1 MNTFKTEEPSAD
13 RLSRSKKIIL
23 LIVLALTVIA
33 SVAAEAQPS
42 EGQIVDRIVAIVGK
56 EIILE
61 SDVQANI
68 AILAQQS
75 KQFDVNDK
83 SVRKKVLDGLI
94 NERLVITKAIEDSVT
109 ASDEE
114 ITQQLDYT
122 LQGLI
127 QSYGSEK
134 RIEELYGMSIAKI
147 RKDYREEIR
156 KRILWE
162 KIRQQKFSATK
173 ASAREVDEFFTHY
186 RDSIPP
192 IPPQAELAHIV
203 KYVQASTSQKDET
216 LKLALKVRDSILRGG
231 NFGDF
236 AKRYSGD
243 PGSGAVGGELGWT
256 DKGKLVPEYEKA
268 AFALATDET
277 SQPIETPFGYHIIQT
292 IEKRKDA
299 IHTRHILFKIGR
311 STDDNERTKNE
322 LAKLKERVEKG
333 EKFED
338 LAKQFSEE
346 KETQGFG
353 GSMGAVELTRL
364 PGELKLVIEK
374 LADGGITDPLPY
386 MADPTKP
393 AFHILQRKVIIPE
406 HKPTLEKDSKRIEQ
420 IATTFKQNKEFDDWV
435 QVLRKTLYWEIK
447 E

>member
-1 MNTFKTEEPSAD
+1 MNIIVNEEPASD
-13 RLSRSKKIIL
+13 SLSSKKKIL
-23 LIVLALTVIA
+23 LIVMLALSILAT
-33 SVAAEAQPS
+33 VAAEAQPV
-42 EGQIVDRIVAIVGK
+42 EGQTADKIVAIVGK

-75 KQFDVNDK
+75 KQIDVNDK
-83 SVRKKVLDGLI
+83 AVRMKVLDGLI

-114 ITQQLDYT
+114 ISQQLDYT

-134 RIEELYGMSIAKI
+134 RVEELYGMSIAKI
-147 RKDYREEIR
+147 KKDYRDEIR

-173 ASAREVDEFFTHY
+173 ASTREINEFYTQY

-192 IPPQAELAHIV
+192 VPPQAELAHIV
-203 KYVQASTSQKDET
+203 KYVQASVSQKEET
-216 LKLALKVRDSILRGG
+216 LKLALKVRDSILKG
-231 NFGDF
+231 NDFTDF

-243 PGSGAVGGELGWT
+243 AASGAAGGDLGWT

-268 AFALATDET
+268 AFALGHDET
-277 SQPIETPFGYHIIQT
+277 TQPIETPFGYHIIQT

-311 STDDNERTKNE
+311 STDDNERTKSE
-322 LAKLKERVEKG
+322 LSAIKERVAKG

-338 LAKQFSEE
+338 LAKQYSEE

-364 PGELKLVIEK
+364 PAELKSIIEA
-374 LADGGITDPLPY
+374 LPDGGITDPLPY
-386 MADPTKP
+386 MSDPTKP
-393 AFHILQRKVIIPE
+393 AFHILQRKVMIPE
-406 HKPTLEKDSKRIEQ
+406 HKATIDKDLKRIEQ
-420 IATTFKQNKEFDDWV
+420 IATVYKQNKEFDDWV
-435 QVLRKTLYWEIK
+435 QVLRKTLYWEVK
-447 E
+447 Q

>member
-1 MNTFKTEEPSAD
+1 MNIIENEEPASNSI
-13 RLSRSKKIIL
+13 SRSKKII
-23 LIVLALTVIA
+23 IVIILAVSLIA
-33 SVAAEAQPS
+33 SVATQAQPS
-42 EGQIVDRIVAIVGK
+42 EGQIADKIVAIVGK

-61 SDVQANI
+61 SDVQSNI

-75 KQFDVNDK
+75 KQFDINDK
-83 SVRKKVLDGLI
+83 TIRKKVLDGLI

-122 LQGLI
+122 LQGLV

-134 RIEELYGMSIAKI
+134 RVEELYGMSIAKI
-147 RKDYREEIR
+147 KKDYREEIR

-162 KIRQQKFSATK
+162 KIRQQKFSGVK
-173 ASAREVDEFFTHY
+173 SSSREAEDFFVQY
-186 RDSIPP
+186 RDSIPLV
-192 IPPQAELAHIV
+192 PPQAELAHIV
-203 KYVQASTSQKDET
+203 KYVQASVSQKDET
-216 LKLALKVRDSILRGG
+216 LKLSQKVRDSIIRGSD
-231 NFGDF
+231 FADF

-243 PGSGAVGGELGWT
+243 VGSGAVGGDLGWI

-268 AFALATDET
+268 AFALGKDET

-322 LAKLKERVEKG
+322 LAALKVRAQKG

-338 LAKQFSEE
+338 LARQNSEE

-364 PGELKLVIEK
+364 PAELKSVIES
-374 LADGGITDPLPY
+374 LPDGGITDPLPY

-393 AFHILQRKVIIPE
+393 AFHILQRKVMIPE
-406 HKPTLEKDSKRIEQ
+406 HKATLEKDVKRIEQ
-420 IATTFKQNKEFDDWV
+420 MASVFKQNKEFDEWV
-435 QVLRKTLYWEIK
+435 QMLRKTLYWEVK

>member
-1 MNTFKTEEPSAD
+1 MEESDTES
-13 RLSRSKKIIL
+13 LSIRNKIL
-23 LIVLALTVIA
+23 LIVFLVITLLAATLT
-33 SVAAEAQPS
+33 EAQPID
-42 EGQIVDRIVAIVGK
+42 GQSADKIVAIVGK

-61 SDVQANI
+61 SDIQANI

-75 KQFDVNDK
+75 KQFDPKDAA
-83 SVRKKVLDGLI
+83 VRKKVLDGLI
-94 NERLVITKAIEDSVT
+94 NERLVITKAIEDSIT

-122 LQGLI
+122 LQGLV

-162 KIRQQKFSATK
+162 KIRQQKFSGIK
-173 ASAREVDEFFTHY
+173 SSAREVNEFFIQY
-186 RDSIPP
+186 KDSIPP
-192 IPPQAELAHIV
+192 VPLQAELSHIV
-203 KYVQASTSQKDET
+203 KYVQASVSQKDET
-216 LKLALKVRDSILRGG
+216 LKLAQKVRDSILQGG
-231 NFGDF
+231 NFGEF

-243 PGSGAVGGELGWT
+243 VGSGAVGGDLGWI
-256 DKGKLVPEYEKA
+256 DKGKLVPEYEKVAFVLA
-268 AFALATDET
+268 AEET

-322 LAKLKERVEKG
+322 LLKLKERVEKG

-338 LAKQFSEE
+338 LAKQYSEE

-353 GSMGAVELTRL
+353 GSMGDVELTRL
-364 PGELKLVIEK
+364 PEELKSIIEK
-374 LADGGITDPLPY
+374 LPDGGVTEPLPY
-386 MADPTKP
+386 MSDPTKP
-393 AFHILQRKVIIPE
+393 AFHILQRKAMIPE
-406 HKPTLEKDSKRIEQ
+406 HKPTLDKDFKKIEQ
-420 IATTFKQNKEFDDWV
+420 IASAYKQNKEFEEWV
-435 QVLRKTLYWEIK
+435 QVLRKSLYWEVK

>member
-1 MNTFKTEEPSAD
+1 MNTIENKEPSTD
-13 RLSRSKKIIL
+13 LLSTKKKIL
-23 LIVLALTVIA
+23 LVVLLALSILAT
-33 SVAAEAQPS
+33 VAADAQPI
-42 EGQIVDRIVAIVGK
+42 EGQTADKIVAIVGK

-68 AILAQQS
+68 AILAQQN
-75 KQFDVNDK
+75 KQLDVNDK
-83 SVRKKVLDGLI
+83 AVRMKVLDGLI

-114 ITQQLDYT
+114 ISQQLDYT

-134 RIEELYGMSIAKI
+134 RVEELYGMSIAKI
-147 RKDYREEIR
+147 RKDYRDEIR

-162 KIRQQKFSATK
+162 KIRQQKFSTIK
-173 ASAREVDEFFTHY
+173 ASTREINEFFTQY
-186 RDSIPP
+186 RDPIPP
-192 IPPQAELAHIV
+192 VPPQAELAHIV
-203 KYVQASTSQKDET
+203 KYVQASVSQKEET
-216 LKLALKVRDSILRGG
+216 LKLALKVRDSILKGG
-231 NFGDF
+231 DFADF

-243 PGSGAVGGELGWT
+243 AASGAAGGDLGWT

-268 AFALATDET
+268 AFALGHDET
-277 SQPIETPFGYHIIQT
+277 TQPVETPFGYHIIQT

-311 STDDNERTKNE
+311 SSDDNERTKSE
-322 LAKLKERVEKG
+322 LSSLKERVAKG

-338 LAKQFSEE
+338 LAKQYSEE

-364 PGELKLVIEK
+364 PGELKSIIES
-374 LADGGITDPLPY
+374 LPDGGVTDPLPY
-386 MADPTKP
+386 MSDPTKP
-393 AFHILQRKVIIPE
+393 AFHILQRKVMIPE
-406 HKPTLEKDSKRIEQ
+406 HKALIDKDLKRIEQ
-420 IATTFKQNKEFDDWV
+420 IATVYKQNKEFDEWV
-435 QVLRKTLYWEIK
+435 QVLRKTLYWEVK
-447 E
+447 Q

>member
-1 MNTFKTEEPSAD
+1 MNNFQIEEPTSD
-13 RLSRSKKIIL
+13 SLSLKNKIL
-23 LIVLALTVIA
+23 LILFLAIA
-33 SVAAEAQPS
+33 LLATIAAEAQPID
-42 EGQIVDRIVAIVGK
+42 GQTVDKIVAIVGK

-61 SDVQANI
+61 SDIQANI

-75 KQFDVNDK
+75 KQLDVKDM

-94 NERLVITKAIEDSVT
+94 NERLVITKAIEDSIT

-122 LQGLI
+122 LQGLV

-162 KIRQQKFSATK
+162 KIRQQKFGTVKS
-173 ASAREVDEFFTHY
+173 SSREVDDFFTQY
-186 RDSIPP
+186 KDSIPP

-203 KYVQASTSQKDET
+203 KYVQASVSQKDET
-216 LKLALKVRDSILRGG
+216 LKLAQKVRDSIIRGG
-231 NFGDF
+231 HFGEF

-243 PGSGAVGGELGWT
+243 LGSGAAGGDLGWI
-256 DKGKLVPEYEKA
+256 DKGKLVPEYEKV
-268 AFALATDET
+268 AFALGAEET
-277 SQPIETPFGYHIIQT
+277 SQPVETPFGYHIIQT

-311 STDDNERTKNE
+311 SSDDNERTKTE
-322 LAKLKERVEKG
+322 LSQLKERVEKG
-333 EKFED
+333 ENFED
-338 LAKQFSEE
+338 LAKRFSEE

-353 GSMGAVELTRL
+353 GAMGAVELTRL
-364 PGELKLVIEK
+364 PGELKSIIEK
-374 LADGGITDPLPY
+374 LPDGGITEPLPY
-386 MADPTKP
+386 MSDPTKP
-393 AFHILQRKVIIPE
+393 AFHILQRKAMIPE
-406 HKPTLEKDSKRIEQ
+406 HKPNLEHDFKKIEQ
-420 IATTFKQNKEFDDWV
+420 IASAYKQNKEFEDWV
-435 QVLRKTLYWEIK
+435 QVLRKTLYWEVK

>member
-1 MNTFKTEEPSAD
+1 MNTIENEEPTSHS
-13 RLSRSKKIIL
+13 LSSKKKIIL
-23 LIVLALTVIA
+23 IIVLALSVLA
-33 SVAAEAQPS
+33 SVVAEAQPVA
-42 EGQIVDRIVAIVGK
+42 GQSADKIVAIVGK

-68 AILAQQS
+68 AILAQQN
-75 KQFDVNDK
+75 KQLDINDK
-83 SVRKKVLDGLI
+83 AIRQKVLDGLI

-134 RIEELYGMSIAKI
+134 RVEELYGMSIAKI

-162 KIRQQKFSATK
+162 KIRQQKFSSTK
-173 ASAREVDEFFTHY
+173 ASTREVGDFFTQY
-186 RDSIPP
+186 SDSIPP
-192 IPPQAELAHIV
+192 VPPQAELAHIV
-203 KYVQASTSQKDET
+203 KYVQASVSQKEET
-216 LKLALKVRDSILRGG
+216 LKLALKVRDSILKGG
-231 NFGDF
+231 DFADF

-243 PGSGAVGGELGWT
+243 GGSSVSGGDLGWV

-268 AFALATDET
+268 AFALGHDET
-277 SQPIETPFGYHIIQT
+277 TQPIETPFGYHIIQT

-322 LAKLKERVEKG
+322 LSALKDRVAKG

-338 LAKQFSEE
+338 LAKKYSEE

-364 PGELKLVIEK
+364 PGELKSIIEA
-374 LADGGITDPLPY
+374 LPDGGITDPLPY

-393 AFHILQRKVIIPE
+393 AFHILQRKVMIPE
-406 HKPTLEKDSKRIEQ
+406 HKATIDKDSKRIEQ
-420 IATTFKQNKEFDDWV
+420 IATVYKQNKEFDDWV
-435 QVLRKTLYWEIK
+435 QVLRKTLYWEVK
-447 E
+447 Q